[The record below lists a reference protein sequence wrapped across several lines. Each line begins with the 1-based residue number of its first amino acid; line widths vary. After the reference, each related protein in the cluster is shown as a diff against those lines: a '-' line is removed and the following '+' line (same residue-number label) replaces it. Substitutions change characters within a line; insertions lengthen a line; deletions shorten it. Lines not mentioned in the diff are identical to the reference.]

1 MKDLEQKL
9 LTGNV
14 HINPKSRLII
24 YCNLSTFEEITC
36 VCNAVVSVSEG
47 FTIYMF
53 NDASIML
60 IEIGVFKTHK
70 IVHVNL
76 GGRGYHPSSNDP
88 IKQKLS
94 QHKSK
99 TIAVHCALLSAR
111 ALCL

>member
-1 MKDLEQKL
+1 MYNI
-9 LTGNV
+9 TT
-14 HINPKSRLII
+14 KSRLII
-24 YCNLSTFEEITC
+24 YCNLSTLKHWT
-36 VCNAVVSVSEG
+36 SEG

-76 GGRGYHPSSNDP
+76 GARGYHPSSNDP

-94 QHKSK
+94 QHKS
-99 TIAVHCALLSAR
+99 
-111 ALCL
+111 

>member
-88 IKQKLS
+88 IKQNFLNIKVL
-94 QHKSK
+94 KSLQG
-99 TIAVHCALLSAR
+99 ILCPDLLFAL
-111 ALCL
+111 

>member
-1 MKDLEQKL
+1 MY
-9 LTGNV
+9 
-14 HINPKSRLII
+14 INPKSRLII

-99 TIAVHCALLSAR
+99 TIAVHCALLSAHTI
-111 ALCL
+111 CEMSIEI